1 MYPGTG
7 DIKIT
12 LTLQLPGTRTGADTR
27 AMPADETTISQIQV
41 LLFKPSGGPLVGSYP
56 GTGITTDP
64 GEPSKRNF
72 SVDVIEGTFDLM
84 VLANSKDIIDAAN
97 LAKDMSR
104 QEAASRLQLSQSSK
118 IAHNANTLIPFWGE
132 LNGAVITENAT
143 LDNISMLRALVKIDV
158 LLNETAKD
166 KFELQTVTL
175 YHWQEKMALLPEHYD
190 SADKKVTAPTNTGSG
205 LIPVSTKATYTA
217 TDGEIINDT
226 IRSKIYLNETPNPAE
241 DDFPVMPCLVIGGQY
256 NGETRYYR
264 IDFFRLDENDQRTYH
279 DLLRNYWYELTVTD
293 ILGNG
298 YPNEEDA
305 YEAKDDQIEA
315 STNAMDDG
323 DMSDIIVDGQYY
335 LKVNKA
341 SFTLDREKRDE
352 DSFGNDLTVETN
364 HRNGWEI
371 TRVTDPDDNEA
382 EIDMD
387 NGWLRILPADRK
399 GEGNPEETPSSK
411 TIKLL
416 LDENTGTE
424 PRHAKIH
431 LQVGRLLDFIVKVTQ
446 TTETVL
452 ELSVEYLDGNPVSE
466 LFFYE
471 YDGWEDTHEPKEI
484 RVRWSPYGT
493 GYDCNVEVN
502 MSGDEL
508 FAFGSAT
515 TPITPPGNLTDA
527 DGNHAYTIHPEPF
540 KEDEVSQRLGN
551 PFLHRGMRVTFR
563 VTDKNNPQKSIS
575 KTIYLRHQHMAI
587 ISDNLRKAE
596 TQGQQGS
603 FNIRS
608 NTSWVIDEVVNEG
621 ILQNPPTKG
630 TEGGNDIGNGNQLL
644 YSTTSATT
652 PGNMPAAGW
661 AGRKTTLYLIDTQGR
676 IPGRIP
682 FTITGVHNDP
692 NCYILNPA
700 GSAAARTVDIPIR
713 KLFWAWDIYAGQ
725 DLGNIAPTDLQAGT
739 KWTAVYLNTDLNGPQ
754 QTYNIQT
761 EIVHDNSNI
770 LEDVLRVTIP
780 YNTTV
785 SGNAVVGVTHQGKW
799 LYTWHL
805 WITGYNPDS
814 NNPGDTQTTRDA
826 QFMNR
831 NLGALETK
839 AEEWRASTHG
849 MFYQWGRK
857 DPLQVSTITTGS
869 PEVNTANNLGNTLNN
884 PDLFYRATS
893 GYQDW
898 FTNREHRSYQN
909 DYLWNDDKNNKGI
922 FDPCPEG
929 WRVTGNKWGEPT
941 NQWTNMAT
949 HFNSSEV
956 RHSNGRIISREY
968 YDNTIDD
975 PAVYFYAGAVDAA
988 GNWGRHTLSTGDQE
1002 SNFLYN
1008 CTPPHDNPALGAG
1021 LSRPRNGVNTNNPFL
1036 RANAMPVR
1044 CTKEN

>member
-1 MYPGTG
+1 MCGRRLGERMYPGTG

-515 TPITPPGNLTDA
+515 TPITPP
-527 DGNHAYTIHPEPF
+527 
-540 KEDEVSQRLGN
+540 
-551 PFLHRGMRVTFR
+551 
-563 VTDKNNPQKSIS
+563 
-575 KTIYLRHQHMAI
+575 
-587 ISDNLRKAE
+587 
-596 TQGQQGS
+596 
-603 FNIRS
+603 
-608 NTSWVIDEVVNEG
+608 
-621 ILQNPPTKG
+621 
-630 TEGGNDIGNGNQLL
+630 
-644 YSTTSATT
+644 
-652 PGNMPAAGW
+652 
-661 AGRKTTLYLIDTQGR
+661 
-676 IPGRIP
+676 
-682 FTITGVHNDP
+682 
-692 NCYILNPA
+692 
-700 GSAAARTVDIPIR
+700 
-713 KLFWAWDIYAGQ
+713 
-725 DLGNIAPTDLQAGT
+725 
-739 KWTAVYLNTDLNGPQ
+739 
-754 QTYNIQT
+754 
-761 EIVHDNSNI
+761 
-770 LEDVLRVTIP
+770 
-780 YNTTV
+780 
-785 SGNAVVGVTHQGKW
+785 
-799 LYTWHL
+799 
-805 WITGYNPDS
+805 
-814 NNPGDTQTTRDA
+814 
-826 QFMNR
+826 
-831 NLGALETK
+831 
-839 AEEWRASTHG
+839 
-849 MFYQWGRK
+849 
-857 DPLQVSTITTGS
+857 
-869 PEVNTANNLGNTLNN
+869 
-884 PDLFYRATS
+884 ATS
-893 GYQDW
+893 P
-898 FTNREHRSYQN
+898 TPTATMPTPSTPNPS
-909 DYLWNDDKNNKGI
+909 KKTKSPKGWET
-922 FDPCPEG
+922 P
-929 WRVTGNKWGEPT
+929 
-941 NQWTNMAT
+941 
-949 HFNSSEV
+949 S
-956 RHSNGRIISREY
+956 
-968 YDNTIDD
+968 
-975 PAVYFYAGAVDAA
+975 
-988 GNWGRHTLSTGDQE
+988 STGA
-1002 SNFLYN
+1002 
-1008 CTPPHDNPALGAG
+1008 CA
-1021 LSRPRNGVNTNNPFL
+1021 
-1036 RANAMPVR
+1036 
-1044 CTKEN
+1044 